1 MSDTGSDRVTVAGGH
16 AGPATHREPVPDQAR
31 RGSRS
36 RLTVVSGPSGVG
48 KSSVVGALRRLDPD
62 IYFSV
67 SVTTRAPRP
76 GEVDGVHYHFIDRA
90 TFDKMVAAGELLEHA
105 EFTGNCYGTPRE
117 PVERALA
124 QGRPAVLEIEL
135 QGARQVRA
143 AMPDARLVMLM
154 PPSWD
159 ELVGRLKGR
168 GTEEEA
174 AVSARLAEAEREL
187 AAAGEFDVRLV
198 NADVGEAA
206 RQLLDLLRGDHR
218 LHEQNSGA

>member
-1 MSDTGSDRVTVAGGH
+1 MNDTRDDHVAA
-16 AGPATHREPVPDQAR
+16 AGPTGRATHGEPAPGQRPR
-31 RGSRS
+31 R

-48 KSSVVGALRRLDPD
+48 KSSVVSELRRLDPQ

-76 GEVDGVHYHFIDRA
+76 GEVDGEHYHFIDRSV
-90 TFDKMVAAGELLEHA
+90 FEKMVGAGELLEHA

-124 QGRPAVLEIEL
+124 EGRPAVLEIEL
-135 QGARQVRA
+135 QGARQVRE

-159 ELVGRLKGR
+159 ELVGRLTGR

-174 AVSARLAEAEREL
+174 AVRARLAEAEREL
-187 AAAGEFDVRLV
+187 AAAGEFDARVV
-198 NADVGEAA
+198 NADVRDAA
-206 RQLLDLLRGDHR
+206 RQLLDLMNTDF
-218 LHEQNSGA
+218 S